1 MNLRTRG
8 EGVKKSENSADV
20 INGSPPW
27 METAEWNV
35 GEHEWDRIGGAGL
48 PDRVRCACA
57 CGAVIKGL
65 LHLSDW
71 T

>member
-1 MNLRTRG
+1 M
-8 EGVKKSENSADV
+8 A
-20 INGSPPW
+20 

-35 GEHEWDRIGGAGL
+35 GEHEWEGIGGAGL
-48 PDRVRCACA
+48 PDRVRCA
-57 CGAVIKGL
+57 VIKGL